1 MSGIEYEVLGRR
13 VGGGWMST
21 RGDKRKQAIGAWL
34 SAAEEEDLGELAEH
48 VDHKSYANQMTKP
61 AVDDGSDMPR

>member
-21 RGDKRKQAIGAWL
+21 RRKQAIDAWL